1 MFSRRHIIPLFV
13 YLIHLP
19 RLPWYNFSYPPKHF
33 TLLVVSLNA
42 PTFLLSNRCSF
53 LFFCLMSNVGLA
65 LFQHPSSL
73 SMFSS
78 NAPSYVRYFQNH
90 ISTLAIP
97 LGSRLKIQCLV
108 ELLYGWQSKV
118 YLNSNSSIY
127 FLGFLILCLPLSSQS
142 AILSCTLLQT
152 EIGKPY
158 F

>member
-42 PTFLLSNRCSF
+42 PAFLLSNRCSF

-90 ISTLAIP
+90 ISRLAIP

-108 ELLYGWQSKV
+108 ELLYGYRVKCISTQTAQYIFWDF
-118 YLNSNSSIY
+118 SS
-127 FLGFLILCLPLSSQS
+127 
-142 AILSCTLLQT
+142 
-152 EIGKPY
+152 
-158 F
+158 